1 MKDFELS
8 SVWFSSDDDNK
19 DILDPSNTI
28 NCLLVDKN
36 TGLKYLLSSKIEDSR
51 SLYEEGTNNLKD
63 M

>member
-8 SVWFSSDDDNK
+8 FVWFSSDGNDK

-28 NCLLVDKN
+28 NCLLVDKSA
-36 TGLKYLLSSKIEDSR
+36 GLKYLLSSKIGDSR
-51 SLYEEGTNNLKD
+51 YLYEEGTNNLKD

>member
-19 DILDPSNTI
+19 DILDASNII
-28 NCLLVDKN
+28 NCLLVDKS

>member
-28 NCLLVDKN
+28 NCLLVDKS

-51 SLYEEGTNNLKD
+51 SLYKEGTNNLKD